1 MLEPPPYPSPTVV
14 LRPSRAAAAAW
25 TGAGMLALAAGVY
38 LAVDSRGHP
47 LAVAFA
53 LLAAAATAVFAA
65 QLLRP
70 DLSTVHLG
78 QHGLR
83 GRLLGR
89 PVTVPWQRVYLA
101 RVRSIAGDPV
111 LDLVLTDPPGRAVLP
126 LPVGADLAALHAFL
140 GARLGRGGT
149 PQAPPARMWA

>member
-1 MLEPPPYPSPTVV
+1 MDPPSYPPPTVV

-25 TGAGMLALAAGVY
+25 TGAGVLALAAGTY
-38 LAVDSRGHP
+38 LAIDSRGHP

-53 LLAAAATAVFAA
+53 LLAAAATAVFAV

-70 DLSTVHLG
+70 DLATVHLE
-78 QHGLR
+78 QHGLH

-89 PVTVPWQRVYLA
+89 PVAVPWQRVYLA

-111 LDLVLTDPPGRAVLP
+111 LDLVLTDPPGRAVVP
-126 LPVGADLAALHAFL
+126 LPVGADLVALHAFL
-140 GARLGRGGT
+140 GARLGRGST
-149 PQAPPARMWA
+149 PQSPPARTWA